1 MGFRY
6 FTGGFATILQEKGLK
21 AGELPETWN
30 ILNADIVSQI
40 HSDYILA
47 GCNVVETNTFG
58 ANIIKYPKGSEFS
71 LENIIGA
78 AVDNVKKAKK
88 FNNNEDVLIALDVG
102 PTGKLLEPLG
112 DLKFEEAVEI
122 FAETI
127 KIGVKHG
134 VDIILIETMNDL
146 YEAKAAVIAAKENSN
161 LPIWVT
167 CVFNE
172 NARMLTGTDPLAMVT
187 LLEGLGVDVLGLNCS
202 LSPDKMVKTVEEI
215 KKYASI
221 PIAVNPNAGLPK
233 LKDGITYFESTP
245 EEFAKGMEAIAKIGI
260 DILGGCCGT
269 TPEHIKKMIEKVS
282 YLKPIKLEIKPEK
295 VVSCFKEAV
304 KIDDLTVIDRTID
317 LINND
322 ILRSSVLEGDLD
334 AIIDE
339 AFEVMG
345 ESDILEL
352 CLTLPDEAN
361 EKKEIEIMTY
371 ILGEMQGMVGLPIIF
386 KTEFTEVLEYALR
399 NYNGKAMVNLT
410 FGLAN
415 EMEKT
420 LSIIEKYGAI
430 VDFSDIE
437 DKKLIDLVKKNHGC
451 DKYE

>member
-1 MGFRY
+1 MVLL
-6 FTGGFATILQEKGLK
+6 TVLQEKGLK

-30 ILNADIVSQI
+30 ILKADIVTQI
-40 HSDYILA
+40 HSDYIMA

-58 ANIIKYPKGSEFS
+58 ANSIKYPKASVIS
-71 LENIIGA
+71 LDKIIES
-78 AVDNVKKAKK
+78 AVNNVKKAKEICK
-88 FNNNEDVLIALDVG
+88 KQDVLIALDVG

-112 DLKFEEAVEI
+112 DLKFEEAVEV

-127 KIGVKHG
+127 RIGVKQG

-146 YEAKAAVIAAKENSN
+146 YEVKAAVIAAKENSN

-167 CVFNE
+167 CVFDE

-202 LSPDKMVKTVEEI
+202 LSPDKMIKTVEEI

-245 EEFAKGMEAIAKIGI
+245 EEFAKGMESIAKIGV

-269 TPEHIKKMIEKVS
+269 TPEHIKQMIEKVS
-282 YLKPIKLEIKPEK
+282 YLKPIKSDIKPEK
-295 VVSCFKEAV
+295 IVSCFKEAV
-304 KIDDLTVIDRTID
+304 KINDLTIIDRTID
-317 LINND
+317 LIKNEE
-322 ILRSSVLEGDLD
+322 LRVRVLDGDLD
-334 AIIDE
+334 AVIDE
-339 AFEVMG
+339 AFEILG
-345 ESDILEL
+345 EADMLEL
-352 CLTLPDEAN
+352 CLTLPEEAN
-361 EKKEIEIMTY
+361 GKKEKEIMSY
-371 ILGEMQGMVGLPIIF
+371 IISEMQGMIGIPIIF

-399 NYNGKAMVNLT
+399 RYNGKAMVNLT

-415 EMEKT
+415 GIENT
-420 LSIIEKYGAI
+420 ISIIKKYGAE

-437 DKKLIDLVKKNHGC
+437 DKKLIEMVKEKI
-451 DKYE
+451 